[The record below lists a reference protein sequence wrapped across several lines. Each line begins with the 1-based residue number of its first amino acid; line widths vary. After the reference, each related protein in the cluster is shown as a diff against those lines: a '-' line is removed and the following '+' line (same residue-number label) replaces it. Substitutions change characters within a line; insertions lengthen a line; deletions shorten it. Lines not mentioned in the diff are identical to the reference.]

1 MFKSCSKSIVAS
13 ALLLAA
19 SLSAQAQCRVASPAD
34 TAPLAASLAAL
45 QVLTPTLHLQ
55 FRASHRLT
63 LGMQV
68 EPEMLPDAAS
78 DDAAAESA
86 LVGLNLSF

>member
-13 ALLLAA
+13 ALLFAA

-34 TAPLAASLAAL
+34 TAPLAASPAAL

-55 FRASHRLT
+55 FRASRRLT
-63 LGMQV
+63 LGMQI
-68 EPEMLPDAAS
+68 EPEMLPDADS
-78 DDAAAESA
+78 DEPVADPA